1 MHQERFGVPGHEQRN
16 MGGMYTTFEEELERS
31 GKLAYT
37 NVGVSMLP
45 LIRQGKD
52 VMVIEKADTYRPLDA
67 VLFRRKGVTGRGAY
81 VLHRILK
88 IMPDGRYWIV
98 GDNCV
103 SGELVDRENILG
115 LLTGVSRNGK
125 LIKNTDFRYRAY
137 VRLWCAP
144 YPVRFFI
151 LRALRLARRVRR
163 RFLKRRS

>member
-1 MHQERFGVPGHEQRN
+1 MFIIYKAGKLN
-16 MGGMYTTFEEELERS
+16 TMYTTFEEELERS

-45 LIRQGKD
+45 LLRQGRD
-52 VMVIEKADTYRPLDA
+52 VMVIEKAEVYRPLDA
-67 VLFRRKGVTGRGAY
+67 VLFRRPGVKGRGAY

-103 SGELVDRENILG
+103 TGELVERRNTLG
-115 LLTGVSRNGK
+115 VLTGVSRDGK
-125 LIKNTDFRYRAY
+125 LLKNTDFRYKAY

-144 YPVRFFI
+144 YHLRFFI
-151 LRALRLARRVRR
+151 LRMKHLTKRILRRVSKLIR
-163 RFLKRRS
+163 